1 MSSSQ
6 KFNLKFNCS
15 YFPEFI
21 ARGRFLRAY
30 VTEAPAGQWLNTSF
44 NIAGHFV
51 CGSETICVG
60 FRQTRQKLQSWCLCL
75 QIFHQNIFKFAN
87 ALKTKDDQLKI
98 AIPI

>member
-6 KFNLKFNCS
+6 KFNLKFNYS

-30 VTEAPAGQWLNTSF
+30 VAEAPGQLLNTSF

-60 FRQTRQKLQSWCLCL
+60 FRQTRQKLQS
-75 QIFHQNIFKFAN
+75 
-87 ALKTKDDQLKI
+87 
-98 AIPI
+98 